1 VILASSVASLLAG
14 AIVLGLS
21 SYVPTYGQVV
31 LGATAILAGFALAAL
46 TIGWPIAASLA
57 GALYLRW
64 GFRATAVIGAV
75 FVLTGTSLMLLLGLS
90 SQLWEVALFCAVVG
104 FGMGWVT
111 APTLVAAQ
119 SSVDWNERGV
129 VTSTNLFA
137 RSIGSAVGVAVFGA
151 VVNSVSTPG
160 QGTPSAD
167 TLMPALH
174 LVFLGMTAIA
184 TALLVAV
191 AFMPGHRA
199 QSQGQG
205 EGNAAGR

>member
-1 VILASSVASLLAG
+1 VLLASSISSLLAG

-31 LGATAILAGFALAAL
+31 LGASAILAGFSLAAL

-64 GFRATAVIGAV
+64 GFRATALIGAV
-75 FVLTGTSLMLLLGLS
+75 FVLAGTSLTLLLGQS
-90 SQLWEVALFCAVVG
+90 SQLWEVAIFCAVVG

-119 SSVDWNERGV
+119 SSVDWSERGV

-151 VVNSVSTPG
+151 VVNSASAPG
-160 QGTPSAD
+160 AGTPSAGE
-167 TLMPALH
+167 LMPALH
-174 LVFLGMTAIA
+174 LVFLGMAAIA
-184 TALLVAV
+184 AALLVAV
-191 AFMPGHRA
+191 AFMPGHRGHE
-199 QSQGQG
+199 Q
-205 EGNAAGR
+205 AAKGR